1 METGMELS
9 DQKTIPFLIWRHTL
23 NC

>member
-9 DQKTIPFLIWRHTL
+9 DQNTIPFLIWRHTL